1 LFLSIGKQYEKNSPD
16 TALLWYN
23 KTYNTA
29 NKAAK
34 NSHSQD
40 ASGGEMFTLYSA
52 SALQSSGW
60 VECIY
65 KGNYE
70 KAIGYSNSGFNIYKT
85 IIAKTKSSEIK
96 KKAKKG
102 MSACYN
108 NIGNVHREQGNYPK
122 AIEYFLKS
130 LKIDEELGDKKGMS
144 ACYNNIGNVHRE
156 QGNYPKA
163 TEYFL
168 KSLKIKEELAD
179 KKGMSA
185 CYNNIGIVHYYQGN
199 YPKAIEY
206 YLKSLKIKEEISD
219 KKGMS
224 LCYNNIGNVHYDQGN
239 YPKAIEYYLRA
250 LKIKEEIGDKNG
262 MAAVYGNIASLHIAL
277 ADSAALSDNQR
288 INYLNKAIEYGT
300 KAIKLAQ
307 EIKAMPWENSA
318 AKTLMDA
325 YEKLGN
331 NKLAIKYAKILIA
344 TNDSMF
350 KEEKTKELAEMTAK
364 YEAEK
369 QQQEIEKQ
377 QFLLEKKDAE
387 IKEQEAE
394 QGRQRLFLILIAAVA
409 MAAAVIAVIIF
420 RSLRVTRRQKR
431 LIEKQK
437 KLVDQKNIVIEQK
450 NKDITDSIRYAKR
463 IQEAILTSGEYC
475 KKILPQHFILFKPKD
490 IVSGDFYWAYAS
502 HNNKAI
508 WTVAD

>member
-1 LFLSIGKQYEKNSPD
+1 MYGQNPKLDSLFLVLKTARYDSTRCRLFLLIGAQYQKNSPD

-34 NSHSQD
+34 NTHSQD

-102 MSACYN
+102 ISACYN
-108 NIGNVHREQGNYPK
+108 NIGIVHDDQGNYPK
-122 AIEYFLKS
+122 AIEYYLRA

-206 YLKSLKIKEEISD
+206 YL
-219 KKGMS
+219 
-224 LCYNNIGNVHYDQGN
+224 
-239 YPKAIEYYLRA
+239 RA

-300 KAIKLAQ
+300 KAIELAK
-307 EIKAMPWENSA
+307 EIKAMPMENDA
-318 AKTLMDA
+318 ANTLMTA

-331 NKLAIKYAKILIA
+331 YKASVKYAKIFIA
-344 TNDSMF
+344 TNDSM
-350 KEEKTKELAEMTAK
+350 L
-364 YEAEK
+364 
-369 QQQEIEKQ
+369 
-377 QFLLEKKDAE
+377 KK
-387 IKEQEAE
+387 K
-394 QGRQRLFLILIAAVA
+394 
-409 MAAAVIAVIIF
+409 
-420 RSLRVTRRQKR
+420 
-431 LIEKQK
+431 
-437 KLVDQKNIVIEQK
+437 
-450 NKDITDSIRYAKR
+450 
-463 IQEAILTSGEYC
+463 
-475 KKILPQHFILFKPKD
+475 KPK
-490 IVSGDFYWAYAS
+490 
-502 HNNKAI
+502 NLPR
-508 WTVAD
+508 